1 MRRED
6 LTCAGEAERLVARVA
21 QLGAEGSER
30 GGDLTR
36 ELGPSGFDGEPVV
49 VMGAAQSAEEAAEIF
64 AMDTGGG
71 AVFVFGDVG
80 VANERSDFHDIVGGL
95 AVAQHVENIHE
106 QFHAVGVGATD
117 GFGALENGVDA
128 IAFAAVERFDEEGDA
143 VFLGER
149 TELAEDIDELF
160 EGGGSGESWRDH
172 AGTRAA
178 EDDERHVD
186 FFGPAKRG
194 LGEAVEAS
202 EIYVG
207 ADDFQVGGEEAVR
220 CGEGE
225 ALGEQGLGRLGAGGV
240 GGFGLQEFLCKALNK
255 IDAGRR
261 REEGERGSIS
271 ADSESHEAEE

>member
-1 MRRED
+1 M
-6 LTCAGEAERLVARVA
+6 ERLVARVA
-21 QLGAEGSER
+21 QLGAEGSKR
-30 GGDLTR
+30 RGDLMR
-36 ELGPSGFDGEPVV
+36 ELGPGGFDGETVLVV
-49 VMGAAQSAEEAAEIF
+49 RSSQSTEEAAEIF

-71 AVFVFGDVG
+71 AVFVFGDVD
-80 VANERSDFHDIVGGL
+80 VANQRSDLHDVVGGL

-106 QFHAVGVGATD
+106 QLYAVGVGATD

-128 IAFAAVERFDEEGDA
+128 IAFAAVERLDEEGDA

-149 TELAEDIDELF
+149 TDLAEDIDELF

-207 ADDFQVGGEEAVR
+207 ADDFQVGREEAVR

-271 ADSESHEAEE
+271 ADSELHEAEE

>member
-178 EDDERHVD
+178 EDNERHVN

-194 LGEAVEAS
+194 LGEAVEAG
-202 EIYVG
+202 EIHVG

-240 GGFGLQEFLCKALNK
+240 RGFGLQEFPREALDK
-255 IDAGRR
+255 IDAGS
-261 REEGERGSIS
+261 G
-271 ADSESHEAEE
+271 